1 MIVSTLKKWPRFL
14 RNLSR
19 TLNCAAGPRS
29 QNGKMNCNEV
39 YQYSNTML
47 FFISTCVLRAE
58 NRGVCCGSDLGSQT
72 ELRNGLDFEIHS
84 FESSP
89 DNGH

>member
-1 MIVSTLKKWPRFL
+1 MSVV
-14 RNLSR
+14 SR
-19 TLNCAAGPRS
+19 TLNCAAGPSS
-29 QNGKMNCNEV
+29 QNGKTNCNEV
-39 YQYSNTML
+39 FQYSNAML
-47 FFISTCVLRAE
+47 FFFPTFILRDE
-58 NRGVCCGSDLGSQT
+58 NQGVCCGYDLESQT